1 MPAWKHFNR
10 WSEFAWLQYRKHV
23 GVRAPRLRWRTEDCA
38 DLSMLLLIEF
48 ASKQG
53 LPVSFKDNDDNRYSS
68 SEDRAVYFAP
78 GWPSDI
84 HIADWNTSEEF
95 YQVVKRRIGT
105 EALWKRN
112 TVANYAGP
120 APGDLMLT
128 ESHCA
133 LVYRVYPPGIPH
145 PQWDNPR
152 VPSFPGGDTAMEQ
165 GFVTEYFKGTTVP
178 YPQDVTAHRRPDNDY
193 HFDYLNSRGNAKRN
207 AELIY
212 FANARQAVQAGFV
225 FCKYSAQVLER

>member
-1 MPAWKHFNR
+1 MPAWKHFKR
-10 WSEFAWLQYRKHV
+10 WSEFAWLEYRKHV
-23 GVRAPRLRWRTEDCA
+23 GVSAPQLQGRNEDCA

-53 LPVSFKDNDDNRYSS
+53 LPVSFEDNDGNRYSS

-84 HIADWNTSEEF
+84 HIADWNTSEKF
-95 YQVVKRRIGT
+95 YVVVKRRIGSKG
-105 EALWKRN
+105 LYKRN

-120 APGDLMLT
+120 APGDLLLT

-145 PQWDNPR
+145 PQWNNPR

-165 GFVTEYFKGTTVP
+165 GTVTEYFKGTTVP
-178 YPQDVTAHRRPDNDY
+178 YPQDVTSNRGPDKDY
-193 HFDYLNSRGNAKRN
+193 HFDYLNSRGNAKRK

-212 FANARQAVQAGFV
+212 FANARQALQAGFA
-225 FCKYSAQVLER
+225 FCQYSAQVLER